1 LVKFI
6 EDTHTYI
13 VDGVIVPSVSE
24 ILKEV
29 IFYDKYRDV
38 PDFVLKQ
45 AAEFGTH
52 VHHAIEHDDASAL
65 SWTESLVFDKWLLLK
80 HDYNITPKV
89 HECRI
94 HYELEYAGTFDMI
107 ADVDG
112 EDVLIDIKTTSKLD
126 LEYLSW
132 QLSMYAFAYG
142 FKGAL
147 GVAWIPKRSKPQYQE
162 IERKEDYQI
171 IELLEQYY
179 ALKKH
184 ESELQLEW

>member
-1 LVKFI
+1 MVN
-6 EDTHTYI
+6 
-13 VDGVIVPSVSE
+13 GVIVPSVSE

-29 IFYDKYRDV
+29 IFYDKYSDV
-38 PDFVLKQ
+38 PEAILK
-45 AAEFGTH
+45 AAATFGTH
-52 VHHAIEHDDASAL
+52 VHHAVEHDDASAL
-65 SWTESLVFDKWLLLK
+65 TWDEGLVFDKWLTLK
-80 HDYNITPKV
+80 DTYNITPKI
-89 HECRI
+89 HECRV
-94 HYELEYAGTFDMI
+94 HFGSEYAGTFDMI

-132 QLSMYAFAYG
+132 QLSMYAFAYN

-147 GVAWIPKRSKPQYQE
+147 GVAWIPKRNKPKYQE

-179 ALKKH
+179 ALKRD
-184 ESELQLEW
+184 ESFVQPEW